1 MGWLANLEGTQD
13 SGLLASE
20 LTSFDFDFLKSKI
33 FESEKLKLI
42 YTIFWKIIFWLNQ
55 IYSFFHWIDN
65 IQLSASVSEW
75 KLSLQCDDLMHV
87 HNESRKLIYNY
98 EL

>member
-20 LTSFDFDFLKSKI
+20 LASFDFDFLKSKI

-42 YTIFWKIIFWLNQ
+42 YTIF
-55 IYSFFHWIDN
+55 
-65 IQLSASVSEW
+65 
-75 KLSLQCDDLMHV
+75 
-87 HNESRKLIYNY
+87 
-98 EL
+98 